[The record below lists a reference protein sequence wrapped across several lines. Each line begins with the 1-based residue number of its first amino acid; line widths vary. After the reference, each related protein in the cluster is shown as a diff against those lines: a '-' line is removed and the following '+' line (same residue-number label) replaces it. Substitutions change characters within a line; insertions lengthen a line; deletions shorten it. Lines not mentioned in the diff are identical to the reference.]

1 MRGGDCGRDPCDRTT
16 ENPWKIRG
24 FEWELTSKGDD
35 RQEVEPLEGDH
46 RPTRKR
52 NDHTRVL
59 FQSWRI
65 EGLTT
70 HIYNMG
76 PYLKEVDW
84 IPTVH
89 YSGIYGLAKLLV
101 PEIIPAHIQ
110 RIIFLDLDLV
120 ITCNLKGLWKYF
132 GDFSND
138 EMIGL
143 IENQSDWYIQARTPA
158 RWPAVGRGFNTGV
171 VLMDIHKMRRNAW
184 GSHWR
189 NVTENILQKLSY
201 TSLADQDIVNAALF
215 YDSRRVRR
223 LPCKWNVQLTDS
235 ADYAN
240 CLGTNDVDVNYRDS
254 FFERACILHWNK
266 PSKPADAPF
275 SDHNSE
281 LQKAKEPDLSGARIN
296 PSQNP
301 QTFRRY
307 FEKLQAFFAEYD
319 GNLFRKKDCSLYP
332 GAGCIP
338 SAENYDSVQPNG
350 FRTRSSKISHH
361 DCLHLREEM
370 KLRRRIHPYF
380 FGKFNE
386 SQRADKE
393 SSLTSSEPGK
403 DVTLVSQLTIDR
415 LHRLEEIVAHW
426 DGPISLALYVTDKE
440 VLLLM
445 EYIQSVPILNSRQ
458 DLCIHI
464 IFREGNFYPINGLR
478 NIAVHYATTD
488 YVFLV
493 DFDFIPTP
501 RMHTYLRDIVSSQ
514 MSKVD
519 DSEDDNLIARD
530 NNMEVKKPSVKR
542 SSSDNDSRPVAYVI
556 PAFETF
562 YTQFLFPS
570 NKTELLNQ
578 INIGVVKPF
587 RIDLWPAGHQ
597 ATNYTHWYN
606 SSIPYEVKWEADFE
620 PYVVVKKSAAKF
632 DTRFLGFGW
641 NKVAYT
647 MLLDALGYR
656 FVVLPEVFVIHLPHS
671 PSMDVYRFR
680 NSPLFRRCLER
691 FKVEFIKELAH
702 IYGVRSLKYLQFRQ
716 RPNGI

>member
-1 MRGGDCGRDPCDRTT
+1 MLLVEVGYFAVVPAVETSSDTLSFFLRTRGLQSHVQLKPVVTALRLLQKQETTIHTGGQTTMKRIITTNRTT

-24 FEWELTSKGDD
+24 FEWELTSKADD
-35 RQEVEPLEGDH
+35 RQEVEPLVSDH

-52 NDHTRVL
+52 NDHTRRPDRESRKVETLHFCFVVGGSSAARQLHILTKNIFYNQKEFQREKGTTASIHFHIICDTSACTSVRVL

-65 EGLTT
+65 EGLTA
-70 HIYNMG
+70 HIYNMD

-120 ITCNLKGLWKYF
+120 ITCNLKGLWNYF
-132 GDFSND
+132 DDFSN
-138 EMIGL
+138 E
-143 IENQSDWYIQARTPA
+143 EVTC
-158 RWPAVGRGFNTGV
+158 V
-171 VLMDIHKMRRNAW
+171 VL
-184 GSHWR
+184 
-189 NVTENILQKLSY
+189 
-201 TSLADQDIVNAALF
+201 
-215 YDSRRVRR
+215 
-223 LPCKWNVQLTDS
+223 
-235 ADYAN
+235 
-240 CLGTNDVDVNYRDS
+240 
-254 FFERACILHWNK
+254 
-266 PSKPADAPF
+266 
-275 SDHNSE
+275 
-281 LQKAKEPDLSGARIN
+281 
-296 PSQNP
+296 
-301 QTFRRY
+301 
-307 FEKLQAFFAEYD
+307 
-319 GNLFRKKDCSLYP
+319 
-332 GAGCIP
+332 
-338 SAENYDSVQPNG
+338 
-350 FRTRSSKISHH
+350 
-361 DCLHLREEM
+361 
-370 KLRRRIHPYF
+370 
-380 FGKFNE
+380 
-386 SQRADKE
+386 
-393 SSLTSSEPGK
+393 
-403 DVTLVSQLTIDR
+403 

-445 EYIQSVPILNSRQ
+445 EYVQSVPLLNNRQ
-458 DLCIHI
+458 DLYIHI

-478 NIAVHYATTD
+478 NIAVQYATTD

-501 RMHTYLRDIVSSQ
+501 RMHTYLRERVSFQ
-514 MSKVD
+514 ISKAD
-519 DSEDDNLIARD
+519 DSEDDNLGSRD
-530 NNMEVKKPSVKR
+530 NNIEVEKPSLKR
-542 SSSDNDSRPVAYVI
+542 SSPENDSRPVAYVI

-562 YTQFLFPS
+562 YTQFLFPA

-578 INIGVVKPF
+578 ISTGVVKPF

-597 ATNYTHWYN
+597 ATNYAHWYK

-702 IYGVRSLKYLQFRQ
+702 NYGVRSLKYLQFRQ

>member
-1 MRGGDCGRDPCDRTT
+1 MTNFNAP
-16 ENPWKIRG
+16 N
-24 FEWELTSKGDD
+24 
-35 RQEVEPLEGDH
+35 Q
-46 RPTRKR
+46 
-52 NDHTRVL
+52 
-59 FQSWRI
+59 
-65 EGLTT
+65 
-70 HIYNMG
+70 
-76 PYLKEVDW
+76 KEVDW

-101 PEIIPAHIQ
+101 PDIIPAHIQ

-120 ITCNLKGLWKYF
+120 ITCNLKDLWNYF
-132 GDFSND
+132 DDFSNE

-189 NVTENILQKLSY
+189 NVTQSNLQKLSY

-215 YDSRRVRR
+215 YDSRRVMR

-235 ADYAN
+235 ADYRN
-240 CLGTNDVDVNYRDS
+240 CLGTNDMDVNYKDS

-275 SDHNSE
+275 SDYNAES
-281 LQKAKEPDLSGARIN
+281 QKAKEPGPSGARIN

-301 QTFRRY
+301 RTFRRY

-319 GNLFRKKDCSLYP
+319 GNLFRGKDCSLYP
-332 GAGCIP
+332 GAGCIS
-338 SAENYDSVQPNG
+338 SAEIYDLAQPIG
-350 FRTRSSKISHH
+350 FRTKHSKISQQ

-403 DVTLVSQLTIDR
+403 DVTL
-415 LHRLEEIVAHW
+415 A
-426 DGPISLALYVTDKE
+426 
-440 VLLLM
+440 
-445 EYIQSVPILNSRQ
+445 
-458 DLCIHI
+458 
-464 IFREGNFYPINGLR
+464 
-478 NIAVHYATTD
+478 
-488 YVFLV
+488 
-493 DFDFIPTP
+493 
-501 RMHTYLRDIVSSQ
+501 
-514 MSKVD
+514 D
-519 DSEDDNLIARD
+519 DSEDDNLGSRD
-530 NNMEVKKPSVKR
+530 NNIEVEKPSLKR
-542 SSSDNDSRPVAYVI
+542 SSPENDSRPVAYVI

-562 YTQFLFPS
+562 YTQFLFPA

-578 INIGVVKPF
+578 INTGVVKPF

-597 ATNYTHWYN
+597 ATNYTHWYK

-680 NSPLFRRCLER
+680 NSPFFRRCLER

-702 IYGVRSLKYLQFRQ
+702 NYGVRSLKYLQFRQ